1 VIPQQREKSTE
12 AAGFILAPHFTPPS
26 SFPPV
31 SSPTALFAPL
41 RSFGG
46 LRPTSYDLS
55 RESTPSPPLLGVIL
69 YQPSPI
75 SLSAPA
81 PFSAAKLLI

>member
-1 VIPQQREKSTE
+1 VIPHQREKSTE
-12 AAGFILAPHFTPPS
+12 AAGFILAPYFTAPS
-26 SFPPV
+26 SLPPV

-46 LRPTSYDLS
+46 LSPTWYDLS
-55 RESTPSPPLLGVIL
+55 RESNPSPPLLGVIL

-75 SLSAPA
+75 SPSAPA
-81 PFSAAKLLI
+81 PSSAAKLLI